1 MKYRSPIGGLNSLTK
16 LSGGLHILRIL
27 LLVPLTIL
35 LHLRKAAAA
44 VLLGLMLLLDLAAN
58 LLARRF
64 DLADGFSAALDSIA
78 DLLIQAALL
87 VTLLPRF
94 PKLGVAVWALLARL
108 VLALVPDWIALLRIR
123 RAFCKTPLL
132 FGYYQ
137 RATFLPIPRSSV
149 AELMPSALNTRLIVG
164 NVIACRPLSIFEICD
179 FFTPIFS
186 PSSSCVRFCLKRS
199 FFMASPT

>member
-44 VLLGLMLLLDLAAN
+44 VLLGLILLLDLAAN

-64 DLADGFSAALDSIA
+64 DLADGFSAALDSVA

-87 VTLLPRF
+87 LTLLPRF
-94 PKLGVAVWALLARL
+94 PELGVAVWALLARL
-108 VLALVPDWIALLRIR
+108 VLALVPDWIALLRMR
-123 RAFCKTPLL
+123 RARLCGGVEKALTWLGCALLVPLCNPTL
-132 FGYYQ
+132 SAGGA
-137 RATFLPIPRSSV
+137 RTLSIV
-149 AELMPSALNTRLIVG
+149 LSALIAATIPLRMSCTR
-164 NVIACRPLSIFEICD
+164 
-179 FFTPIFS
+179 
-186 PSSSCVRFCLKRS
+186 RS
-199 FFMASPT
+199 WAA

>member
-44 VLLGLMLLLDLAAN
+44 VLLGLILLLDLAAN

-64 DLADGFSAALDSIA
+64 DLADGFSAALDSVA

-87 VTLLPRF
+87 FTLLPRF

-108 VLALVPDWIALLRIR
+108 VLALVPDWIALLRMR
-123 RAFCKTPLL
+123 RARLCGGVEKALTWLGCALLVPLCNPTL
-132 FGYYQ
+132 SAGGA
-137 RATFLPIPRSSV
+137 RTLSIV
-149 AELMPSALNTRLIVG
+149 LSALIAATIPLRMSCTR
-164 NVIACRPLSIFEICD
+164 
-179 FFTPIFS
+179 
-186 PSSSCVRFCLKRS
+186 RS
-199 FFMASPT
+199 WAA

>member
-16 LSGGLHILRIL
+16 LSGGLHVLRIL

-64 DLADGFSAALDSIA
+64 DLADGFSAALDSVA

-87 VTLLPRF
+87 FTLLPRF

-108 VLALVPDWIALLRIR
+108 VLALVPDWIALLRMR
-123 RAFCKTPLL
+123 RARLCGGVEKALTWLGCALLVPLCNPTL
-132 FGYYQ
+132 SAGGA
-137 RATFLPIPRSSV
+137 RTLSIV
-149 AELMPSALNTRLIVG
+149 LSALIAATIPLRMSCTR
-164 NVIACRPLSIFEICD
+164 
-179 FFTPIFS
+179 
-186 PSSSCVRFCLKRS
+186 RS
-199 FFMASPT
+199 WAA

>member
-87 VTLLPRF
+87 LTLLPRF
-94 PKLGVAVWALLARL
+94 PELGVAVWALLARL
-108 VLALVPDWIALLRIR
+108 VLALVPDWIALLRMR
-123 RAFCKTPLL
+123 RARLCGGVEKALTWLGCALLVPLCNPTL
-132 FGYYQ
+132 SAGGA
-137 RATFLPIPRSSV
+137 RTLSIV
-149 AELMPSALNTRLIVG
+149 LSALTAATIPLRMSCTR
-164 NVIACRPLSIFEICD
+164 
-179 FFTPIFS
+179 
-186 PSSSCVRFCLKRS
+186 RS
-199 FFMASPT
+199 WAA

>member
-16 LSGGLHILRIL
+16 LSGGLHVLRIL

-87 VTLLPRF
+87 LTLLPRF
-94 PKLGVAVWALLARL
+94 PELGVAVWALLARL
-108 VLALVPDWIALLRIR
+108 VLALVPDWIALLRMR
-123 RAFCKTPLL
+123 RARLCGGVEKALTWLGCALLVPLCNPTL
-132 FGYYQ
+132 SAGGA
-137 RATFLPIPRSSV
+137 RTLSIV
-149 AELMPSALNTRLIVG
+149 LSALIAATIPLRMSCTR
-164 NVIACRPLSIFEICD
+164 
-179 FFTPIFS
+179 
-186 PSSSCVRFCLKRS
+186 RS
-199 FFMASPT
+199 WAA

>member
-16 LSGGLHILRIL
+16 LCGMLHILRIL

-35 LHLRKAAAA
+35 IHLRKAAAA
-44 VLLGLMLLLDLAAN
+44 VLLGLMLLIDLAAN

-87 VTLLPRF
+87 FTLLPRF

-108 VLALVPDWIALLRIR
+108 VLALVPDWIALLRMR
-123 RAFCKTPLL
+123 RARLCGGMEKALCWLGCALLLIPLCNPGL
-132 FGYYQ
+132 SAGAA
-137 RATFLPIPRSSV
+137 RTLAIAL
-149 AELMPSALNTRLIVG
+149 SALTAATIPLRMSCTR
-164 NVIACRPLSIFEICD
+164 
-179 FFTPIFS
+179 
-186 PSSSCVRFCLKRS
+186 RS
-199 FFMASPT
+199 WAA

>member
-44 VLLGLMLLLDLAAN
+44 VLLGLILLLDLAAN
-58 LLARRF
+58 LLARCF
-64 DLADGFSAALDSIA
+64 DLADGFSAALDSVA

-87 VTLLPRF
+87 FTLLPRF

-108 VLALVPDWIALLRIR
+108 VLALVPDWIALMRNRSARLCGGMEK
-123 RAFCKTPLL
+123 ALCWLCCALMLVPLVHPGL
-132 FGYYQ
+132 SAGGA
-137 RATFLPIPRSSV
+137 RTLAIAL
-149 AELMPSALNTRLIVG
+149 SALNIAAIPLRAGCTR
-164 NVIACRPLSIFEICD
+164 
-179 FFTPIFS
+179 
-186 PSSSCVRFCLKRS
+186 RS
-199 FFMASPT
+199 WTI

>member
-44 VLLGLMLLLDLAAN
+44 VLLGLILLLDLAAN
-58 LLARRF
+58 LLARCF
-64 DLADGFSAALDSIA
+64 DLADGFSAALDSVA

-87 VTLLPRF
+87 FTLLPRF

-108 VLALVPDWIALLRIR
+108 VLALVPDWIVLLRMRRARLCDGVEKALCWIGCALLLV
-123 RAFCKTPLL
+123 PLCNPTL
-132 FGYYQ
+132 SAGGA
-137 RATFLPIPRSSV
+137 RTLSIV
-149 AELMPSALNTRLIVG
+149 LSALIAATIPLRMSCTR
-164 NVIACRPLSIFEICD
+164 
-179 FFTPIFS
+179 
-186 PSSSCVRFCLKRS
+186 RS
-199 FFMASPT
+199 WAA